1 MMQFLEG
8 LHKLPTTSQAFV
20 LLGTSS
26 IRRPRRRLLNV
37 VTKDKILFFCS
48 IEFRQAGT
56 NAEQRTGRSNT
67 VFVSPNSTNAIVVR
81 SLYLISFRFCF
92 FNHVIH
98 SEKNCV
104 GCSTQGKCPA
114 SLITISVEEEIFF
127 TILSA

>member
-67 VFVSPNSTNAIVVR
+67 VFVSPN
-81 SLYLISFRFCF
+81 
-92 FNHVIH
+92 
-98 SEKNCV
+98 
-104 GCSTQGKCPA
+104 
-114 SLITISVEEEIFF
+114 
-127 TILSA
+127 